1 MSSNGTGSNPRAEPA
16 GLWISA
22 EVQAALDENRPVVA
36 LESTVYSTLGL
47 PAPHNAQVLD
57 ASATAIRAAGAVP
70 ALTAVVDGRATVG
83 VDDPAPILTATDKVA
98 ARDLAVSVAQRWPVG
113 VTTVGAS
120 LTLAHLAG
128 LSVFATGG
136 IGGVHHNASVTGD
149 ISGDLPVLG
158 RYPLVT
164 VCAGAKSF
172 LDLPRTLELLETLGV
187 AVVGFGTDELPA
199 FTARTSGLAVPHRID
214 DPAEIAA
221 VLDHRRNFGQ
231 GGVLVCVPPPAP
243 LDADELAAATA
254 EAEARADE
262 AHVSGPA
269 RTPYVLAAI
278 AELTSGAS
286 VAANTAL
293 VENNAR
299 VAALIAAAAAHRPT
313 TGGV

>member
-1 MSSNGTGSNPRAEPA
+1 MNGSDPSVQVSPA
-16 GLWISA
+16 
-22 EVQAALDENRPVVA
+22 VRHALDAGIPVVA

-47 PAPHNAQVLD
+47 PAPHNERVLE
-57 ASATAIRAAGAVP
+57 ASVAAIRSAGAVP
-70 ALTAVVDGRATVG
+70 ALTAVVNGRATVG
-83 VDDPAPILTATDKVA
+83 VEEPAAILAATDKVA
-98 ARDLAVSVAQRWPVG
+98 ARDLAVAMAQRWSVG
-113 VTTVGAS
+113 ATTVGAS
-120 LTLAHLAG
+120 LTLAYLAG
-128 LSVFATGG
+128 ISVFATGG
-136 IGGVHHNASVTGD
+136 IGGVHHNAAVTGD

-199 FTARTSGLAVPHRID
+199 FTARSSGLAVPHRID

-221 VLDHRRNFGQ
+221 VLEHRRNLGQ

-243 LDADELAAATA
+243 LDAEELAAATD
-254 EAEARADE
+254 EAEARADQ
-262 AHVSGPA
+262 AQISGSA

-278 AELTSGAS
+278 AELTNGAS

-299 VAALIAAAAAHRPT
+299 VAALIAAATDR
-313 TGGV
+313 V